1 MIYRELRDFLSL
13 HAHYK
18 AANIGTSVSGLRTS
32 RRVDIPNFPAM
43 SIPYLNRIAGR
54 EGNKEKPVGK
64 AEYAQASRD
73 ALQQYL
79 VELIRAVV
87 SGPCPDSRA
96 SVFLTETL
104 RQIFRPES
112 NRLCK
117 FLELSSLTLA
127 LAPRGG
133 FQGKAGYL
141 RIPGSNASRRANQPG
156 LTPTSWVHNR
166 TPKWFIV
173 RDSYFVA
180 TEGPEDVSAAPL
192 HSPTSSAYTRSLRG
206 GAWG

>member
-87 SGPCPDSRA
+87 SGPCYRSTRDSVSPTDR
-96 SVFLTETL
+96 TL
-104 RQIFRPES
+104 R
-112 NRLCK
+112 
-117 FLELSSLTLA
+117 
-127 LAPRGG
+127 
-133 FQGKAGYL
+133 
-141 RIPGSNASRRANQPG
+141 
-156 LTPTSWVHNR
+156 
-166 TPKWFIV
+166 
-173 RDSYFVA
+173 
-180 TEGPEDVSAAPL
+180 
-192 HSPTSSAYTRSLRG
+192 
-206 GAWG
+206 